1 MEDNKQNSETK
12 NTPASGTQIN
22 YGQTTTGGQ
31 TNTGAASAAKSPGEK
46 SNTESGDSVKETFNK
61 AKDAAGQA
69 ATEVV
74 GQAKEKASSLIGE
87 QKSHLAAGIGTVAD
101 SIRQIGENLQH
112 ETADGEKN
120 QVAAFAG
127 KYGDSLAERVERISH
142 YMEGKDLGELA
153 SDAEQ
158 FARRNPT
165 LFVGG
170 AFALGILAARFLKSS
185 DSRRT
190 GGNKQLSKSVGKT
203 GSKNTAV
210 QAS

>member
-1 MEDNKQNSETK
+1 MEDSKQTSQTK
-12 NTPASGTQIN
+12 NTPAGSTPTN
-22 YGQTTTGGQ
+22 YGQTTTG
-31 TNTGAASAAKSPGEK
+31 TASAAKSADEK
-46 SNTESGDSVKETFNK
+46 PNTEIGDSVKETLNK

-87 QKSHLAAGIGTVAD
+87 QKNHLAAGIGTVAD
-101 SIRQIGENLQH
+101 SIREIGENLQH
-112 ETADGEKN
+112 ETAGGETN

-127 KYGDSLAERVERISH
+127 KYGGSLAEQVEKISQ
-142 YMEGKDLGELA
+142 YVEDRDLGELA
-153 SDAEQ
+153 RDAEQ

-185 DSRRT
+185 TSRRT
-190 GGNKQLSKSVGKT
+190 GEGKQLSKSAGKT
-203 GSKNTAV
+203 GSKNIAV